1 MVLQYAASAE
11 AAQDHALARALL
23 HAAQQQALALL
34 PLDEAEQQMG
44 DGLQV
49 VIQGQ
54 VVRVGSARFMAT
66 EQLPILATV
75 AQRAQQASEQA
86 HTLILVAVDQVI
98 LGGIEL
104 AAPLRPEARQAV
116 EQLRQ
121 LPQIQAIYLLSSDS
135 ETPTRRLADE
145 LGIAHYV
152 AEALPQR
159 RAEWIEQLQKEGR
172 SICFIGDGITDS
184 IALRKAKV
192 SVSLQSASSAKMDT
206 AQIVLI
212 DGQLTHLPT
221 LFAVARSF
229 RNNTNVMFGVTVA
242 PMLVG
247 LASIFLLQ
255 YGVVQVVLINKI
267 SLVASIGIAMLP
279 VWRSHP
285 GQRPK
290 TLQPDQCLQRS
301 SDREDG

>member
-1 MVLQYAASAE
+1 
-11 AAQDHALARALL
+11 
-23 HAAQQQALALL
+23 
-34 PLDEAEQQMG
+34 MG

-54 VVRVGSARFMAT
+54 VVRVGSARVMAA

-75 AQRAQQASEQA
+75 AQRAQQVSEQA

-104 AAPLRPEARQAV
+104 AAPLRPEARQVV

-135 ETPTRRLADE
+135 ETSTRRLAAE

-172 SICFIGDGITDS
+172 SICFVGDGITDP

-229 RNNTNVMFGVTVA
+229 RNNTNVTFGVTVA

-247 LASIFLLQ
+247 SRVGCWLS
-255 YGVVQVVLINKI
+255 V
-267 SLVASIGIAMLP
+267 IA
-279 VWRSHP
+279 RSRLRA
-285 GQRPK
+285 GMCR
-290 TLQPDQCLQRS
+290 R
-301 SDREDG
+301 RIE